1 MSITAQE
8 LVKQYKL
15 RLTPAMENDLLS
27 EESRLKKELEAVP
40 FNSEE
45 ALYKSIL
52 QMIIVFYEENTLEE
66 NRYLLQDHE
75 LIKQLSALMWDDIQ
89 IKLIPFLIQKNFTLS
104 EIKELLFD
112 DAYYRSLHVLVDFG
126 LTQDIP
132 ELLAHQEKRE
142 QLKFINTLANDHC
155 RKLCLIFWVKGS
167 LSIKEIQDIVN
178 ATSHYPMLAETLI
191 ALDKTKTI
199 SIKQLKKL
207 ALDPKKHQQ
216 ESILYHYSEQFK
228 AYNLRKSDLSQL
240 NLDDLDALGK
250 SFKVLKEAGIAN
262 DYAYRLVLKNN
273 KTGQLLRL
281 FLPGLAKIE
290 SLSHRKALI
299 ELLYIGA
306 QKGVVTQGKA
316 LLQIKDSNLLALSRA
331 LRERFICVQQMQ
343 DLGFK
348 KEIIAF
354 TGEENNINSS
364 RFRHVIMRVEE
375 KCKDI
380 HERLRKSSLD
390 KDKVGNWQRA
400 DEKYRQTLYSI
411 AYDGITKSGVDLHIK
426 MKSAEKEIL
435 SIVDPEIKSIIHKVL
450 VVIANIIITALTLG
464 FANDLKES
472 ATGNYW
478 FFNQSPSGEVIRA
491 LNKEV
496 LTTIDSP
503 ELITILP

>member
-1 MSITAQE
+1 
-8 LVKQYKL
+8 
-15 RLTPAMENDLLS
+15 
-27 EESRLKKELEAVP
+27 
-40 FNSEE
+40 
-45 ALYKSIL
+45 
-52 QMIIVFYEENTLEE
+52 
-66 NRYLLQDHE
+66 
-75 LIKQLSALMWDDIQ
+75 
-89 IKLIPFLIQKNFTLS
+89 
-104 EIKELLFD
+104 
-112 DAYYRSLHVLVDFG
+112 
-126 LTQDIP
+126 
-132 ELLAHQEKRE
+132 
-142 QLKFINTLANDHC
+142 
-155 RKLCLIFWVKGS
+155 
-167 LSIKEIQDIVN
+167 
-178 ATSHYPMLAETLI
+178 
-191 ALDKTKTI
+191 
-199 SIKQLKKL
+199 

-262 DYAYRLVLKNN
+262 DYAYRLALKNN

-299 ELLYIGA
+299 DLLYIGA

-316 LLQIKDSNLLALSRA
+316 LLQIKDTNLLALARR

-354 TGEENNINSS
+354 TGEENNVNSS
-364 RFRHVIMRVEE
+364 RFRYVIMRVEE

-496 LTTIDSP
+496 LTAIDSP
-503 ELITILP
+503 ELITISP